1 MKRTVKYFLLLII
14 CFVLM
19 ISCDTQV
26 FKNRFKLNKAY
37 SLYEKGKNADDDK
50 ALLDITSTYND
61 IINQK
66 IYAQDRLAA
75 VYRTLAERS
84 LVKEQYGY
92 SAKYFSEALKILPN
106 SPYLRYGLGI
116 SYANLAD
123 SADTEEKKTNFLQRA
138 ENNITFAINKDPNNA
153 NYYAALASLKGLQ
166 QNDYET
172 AFENIKKAVEM
183 NPNNVDYLFILAR
196 IQYSRGNY
204 NEAVAAYRKISNI
217 ATENNIKQTALNN
230 INQIIGQQN

>member
-1 MKRTVKYFLLLII
+1 MKSIIKYLLLII
-14 CFVLM
+14 CLVS
-19 ISCDTQV
+19 IVSCDKQV
-26 FKNRFKLNKAY
+26 FTNRFKLNKAY

-116 SYANLAD
+116 SYANLSE
-123 SADTEEKKTNFLQRA
+123 SADTADKKTNFLQRA
-138 ENNITFAINKDPNNA
+138 ESNITFAINKDPNNA
-153 NYYAALASLKGLQ
+153 NYYAALASLKGIQ
-166 QNDYET
+166 QQDYE
-172 AFENIKKAVEM
+172 AGFENIKKAVEM

-196 IQYSRGNY
+196 IQYGRGNY
-204 NEAVAAYRKISNI
+204 DEAIAAYRKISTI

-230 INQIIGQQN
+230 INQIIGQRN

>member
-1 MKRTVKYFLLLII
+1 MKKIFKYLLMII
-14 CFVLM
+14 VLASI

-26 FKNRFKLNKAY
+26 FKNRYNLNKAY

-50 ALLDITSTYND
+50 ALLDITSTYNN

-75 VYRTLAERS
+75 VYRTLGERS
-84 LVKEQYGY
+84 LVKEQYAY
-92 SAKYFSEALKILPN
+92 SAKYFSEALKVLPN

-116 SYANLAD
+116 SYANLAE
-123 SADTEEKKTNFLQRA
+123 SADTYEKKTNFLQRA
-138 ENNITFAINKDPNNA
+138 ENNITFAINKDPNNP
-153 NYYAALASLKGLQ
+153 NYYAALASLKGIQ
-166 QNDYET
+166 QQDYEA
-172 AFENIKKAVEM
+172 AFENIKKAVEI
-183 NPNNVDYLFILAR
+183 NQNNVDYLFILAR
-196 IQYSRGNY
+196 IQYNRQNY
-204 NEAVAAYRKISNI
+204 DEAVAAYRKILDI